1 MIALFEDDDFQ
12 LWIDAA
18 SAAGCAHAGGHAAN
32 HN

>member
-18 SAAGCAHAGGHAAN
+18 SAAGLRSCRGHAAN